1 MNYLTAYLS
10 LTKPRILVLILF
22 TGATALLLQGDFSF
36 ASPHFG
42 GVLLAL
48 YLTGGSANGLNQY
61 FERRVDSLMSRT
73 RWKRPLPMGL
83 IRPAAALW
91 FSIAIGLMGVVL
103 LLVFY
108 TWQAAAY
115 ATFTIFFYSIIYT
128 LYLKPSTPWST
139 VIGGLAG
146 ALVPVGAWAAAD
158 PQLQVIPWLL
168 FLIVFFWSPP
178 HFWALGLHL
187 KADYESSPYPMMPKI
202 YSREQATRIIM
213 CSTIILA
220 GVGLLPIL
228 LFAGSRYFIISLLV
242 NGIYVYLAVRNHF
255 DYSSRRNLL
264 LFKYS
269 LIYLFVMFGALIFD
283 YNLS

>member
-1 MNYLTAYLS
+1 MKYLTAYLG
-10 LTKPRILVLILF
+10 LTKPRILLLILF
-22 TGATALLLQGDFSF
+22 TGAVALLLQGSFSF
-36 ASPHFG
+36 ASPQFA

-61 FERRVDSLMSRT
+61 FERRVDSLMART
-73 RWKRPLPMGL
+73 RWTRPLPLGL
-83 IRPAAALW
+83 IRPQAALW
-91 FSIAIGLMGVVL
+91 FSIFIGLTGIML

-108 TWQAAAY
+108 TWQSAAY
-115 ATFTIFFYSIIYT
+115 AGFTIFFYSTIYT
-128 LYLKPSTPWST
+128 LYLKPNTPWST

-146 ALVPVGAWAAAD
+146 AMVPVGAWAAAD
-158 PQLQVIPWLL
+158 AQPNMIPWLL

-220 GVGLLPIL
+220 GVGLIPALI
-228 LFAGSRYFIISLLV
+228 FAGARYLLISLVV
-242 NGIYVYLAVRNHF
+242 NGVYVYLAVRNHVS
-255 DYSSRRNLL
+255 YSSRRNLI

-269 LIYLFVMFGALIFD
+269 LLYLFVIFGALVFD
-283 YNLS
+283 HKLF